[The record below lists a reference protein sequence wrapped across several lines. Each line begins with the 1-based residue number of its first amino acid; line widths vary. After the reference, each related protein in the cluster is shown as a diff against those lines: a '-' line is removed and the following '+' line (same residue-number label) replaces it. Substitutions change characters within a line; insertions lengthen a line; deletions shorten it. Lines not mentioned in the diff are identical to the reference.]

1 MSAIPEKETQMNRQ
15 INYKTMRVVV
25 GAIAILLAPVVF
37 LLAGSRE
44 PLTSI
49 SISYWTDA
57 RDIFVGSLIAVGFF
71 LFAYNG
77 SGGGKDLEF
86 YLSKLSCV
94 FAICVAL
101 FPTEGFDINDMPP
114 VWAADLAGFF
124 GLKAHHVHYGAAV
137 LLFVCLIAMMWFF
150 SVRAKGKGETF
161 RAYTYRAIGILMV
174 VGILVIMILGSIFS
188 WTNKILLVE
197 IWELE
202 LFGIGWLIAGTYRN
216 EAKASVV
223 SRN

>member
-1 MSAIPEKETQMNRQ
+1 MNRQ

-37 LLAGSRE
+37 FLAGSRE

-57 RDIFVGSLIAVGFF
+57 RDIFVGSLITVGFF
-71 LFAYNG
+71 LSAYNG

-114 VWAADLAGFF
+114 VWAADLAGVF
-124 GLKAHHVHYGAAV
+124 GLKAHHIHYGAAV

-150 SVRAKGKGETF
+150 SVRASRKGSKA
-161 RAYTYRAIGILMV
+161 RKKAYLAVGGLMSGGLIAIVL
-174 VGILVIMILGSIFS
+174 LGSVFS
-188 WTNKILLVE
+188 WAKKILIVE
-197 IWELE
+197 VWELT
-202 LFGIGWLIAGTYRN
+202 LFGIGWLIAGSYRN
-216 EAKASVV
+216 KV
-223 SRN
+223 